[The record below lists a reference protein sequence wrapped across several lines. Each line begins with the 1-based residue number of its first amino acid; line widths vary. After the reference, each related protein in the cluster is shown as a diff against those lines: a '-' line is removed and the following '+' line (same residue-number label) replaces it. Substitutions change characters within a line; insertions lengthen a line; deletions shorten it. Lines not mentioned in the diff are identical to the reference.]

1 MRRNYIS
8 PEFTNNKVYGTFN
21 MVEESNFFGAKML
34 DIEDV
39 ITISTQDIIYYQKS
53 TGEQIDFSI
62 ESSITPSAY
71 SSSTSKKDN
80 HKLIIDDSQPKYQI
94 DKNTKW
100 ILTIDMKTIL
110 SDYLF
115 ATLKRYRTFEG
126 VKNELTRYNDVNI
139 AIKKYIEYNVTN
151 RYKFKSVEL
160 FISYKDLRRQ
170 NILKFKNNWNPLLN
184 ESSKITKFQ
193 TETAF
198 DASFVKILFNQE
210 KDSALFN
217 YDYYFNLTFEKI

>member
-100 ILTIDMKTIL
+100 ILTIDIKTIL

-115 ATLKRYRTFEG
+115 STLKRYRTFEG